1 MFHIVRN
8 WIRNNKTTVIFLK
21 RCLKYFAILAIL
33 MLMVSPLLFKSYALA
48 KQLAINTSNV
58 KLKEGIDS
66 LEAQIMKAQEITNLL
81 RQEEVFKRLFFLK
94 GPPPSEYYVDFN
106 VLQTK
111 LKSLSL
117 TQDML
122 SNVYI
127 MFRDNPV
134 FVSNYISSDNYA
146 GIYANYYNYQD
157 VTVDEWRDRLFKENY
172 NVKFFT
178 QNQVFSYFYNRNY
191 FDGVTVLINNS
202 YYNSIDQMSV
212 MAIDFDKKDIVDKI
226 LYEDQLGDYFAYIVD
241 SDGNVIVSHNYPEDA
256 IRPGLKN
263 TDEVTLGS
271 QKYIALTYASDMLG
285 MHAVVGIP
293 LQAIN
298 TNVNSLLELVILY
311 IVLGTLLI
319 VGLSMLFSLKETM
332 WLKRLIE
339 AASRSSNTIF
349 NISNEYSYI
358 NHAITRISTINEE
371 QLSKIDALNDSI
383 KYSVLKN
390 VFILGVYTERE
401 KEEAGAYFGV
411 SFDRFCVAKVSYRLD
426 DSSPVD
432 LSIQQNIVL
441 ELEHSF
447 RAIVDADFETLNFHT
462 NETIFVI
469 FLDRQDSSY
478 IDSIQIAL
486 TELIRMI
493 NVNSPIPLTINIGLS
508 PVAFG
513 IRQAKTAYQQA
524 ICALSIHENDVSGG
538 VYVYEPAAESADKP
552 PFDIAILLKL
562 YDALIAGE
570 KKIAAQIF
578 ADSLRSMA
586 NYALTEQEQ
595 LQIFYSFRQIVYN
608 AGKVIVNQRFDA
620 DDRPRLSLPEYGQMN
635 DVIKLFHEL
644 NQVSASLCDVVLGN
658 KKSNNE
664 KLKVDI
670 MNYIHDHY
678 ADLNLSAGSIAAQL
692 LISEKYVFS
701 FVKEQSGKSLG
712 KLVEEVRLSH
722 AERLMLETDY
732 SNGKI
737 LMMCGFGSENTF
749 YRAFSKKHGVSPT
762 VWRDNNRNPTV

>member
-1 MFHIVRN
+1 
-8 WIRNNKTTVIFLK
+8 
-21 RCLKYFAILAIL
+21 
-33 MLMVSPLLFKSYALA
+33 MLMIAPLLFKSYALA
-48 KQLAINTSNV
+48 KQLAIHTSNV

-66 LEAQIMKAQEITNLL
+66 LEAQIRKAQEISNLL

-94 GPPPSEYYVDFN
+94 GPPSSEYYVDFN

-134 FVSNYISSDNYA
+134 FVSNSISSDNYA
-146 GIYANYYNYQD
+146 NIYANYYNYKD
-157 VTVDEWRDRLFKENY
+157 VTVNEWRDRLFKENF
-172 NVKFFT
+172 NVNFFT
-178 QNQVFSYFYNRNY
+178 QNQVFSYFYGRNY

-212 MAIDFDKKDIVDKI
+212 MAIDFDKKDIVNKV
-226 LYEDQLGDYFAYIVD
+226 LYENQLRDYFAYITD
-241 SDGNVIVSHNYPEDA
+241 SDGNVILSHNNPGNA
-256 IRPGLKN
+256 ARPGLKN
-263 TDEVTLGS
+263 ADEVTLGS
-271 QKYIALTYASDMLG
+271 QKYIALTYSSEMLG
-285 MHAVVGIP
+285 IHAVVGIP
-293 LQAIN
+293 LQAIK

-311 IVLGTLLI
+311 IVLGTLLT
-319 VGLSMLFSLKETM
+319 VGLTMLFSMKETM

-339 AASRSSNTIF
+339 ASSRSSNTIF

-383 KYSVLKN
+383 KHSVLKN
-390 VFILGVYTERE
+390 VLILGVYTERE
-401 KEEAGAYFGV
+401 KEEAAAYFGG

-426 DSSPVD
+426 DSRPVD

-469 FLDRQDSSY
+469 FLERKNSSY

-493 NVNSPIPLTINIGLS
+493 NVNSPIPFTINIGLS
-508 PVAFG
+508 PVTFG
-513 IRQAKTAYQQA
+513 IQHAKTAYQQA
-524 ICALSIHENDVSGG
+524 IYALSIHENDVSGG
-538 VYVYEPAAESADKP
+538 VYVYEPAAESADKLH
-552 PFDIAILLKL
+552 FDIAILLKL

-570 KKIAAQIF
+570 KNITGQIF
-578 ADSLRSMA
+578 ADSLRSIA
-586 NYALTEQEQ
+586 NYALSEQEQ

-608 AGKVIVNQRFDA
+608 AHKVIVNERFDTEA
-620 DDRPRLSLPEYGQMN
+620 RLALSLPEYGQIT
-635 DVIKLFHEL
+635 DVFKLFHEL
-644 NQVSASLCDVVLGN
+644 NQVSASLCDVVIGN
-658 KKSNNE
+658 KRSNNE

-670 MNYIHDHY
+670 MNYIQDHY

-692 LISEKYVFS
+692 LISEKYVYS

-712 KLVEEVRLSH
+712 KLVEEVRLFH
-722 AERLMLETDY
+722 AERLLLETEFA
-732 SNGKI
+732 NGKI
-737 LMMCGFGSENTF
+737 WMLCGFGSENTF

-762 VWRDNNRNPTV
+762 VWRENNKNPTG